1 LEITNSTD
9 FTGNFAYETLEFI
22 SPVFWLSNSPDLNP
36 YQQKIWNKS
45 SAVAEMGDRG
55 HNIHGPKRGGAAML
69 LSRELEPRLTQWA
82 LDRGL
87 LPDQVASSSIQP
99 FGHNRHRLKIGWGRC
114 AFFLGVA
121 GSPSNTKSPGPR
133 PTSTQSGILVDP
145 AVWPQR
151 TLDQNCEDVPLYGRG
166 AGSHRVSRGLPPYQV
181 AS

>member
-1 LEITNSTD
+1 
-9 FTGNFAYETLEFI
+9 
-22 SPVFWLSNSPDLNP
+22 
-36 YQQKIWNKS
+36 
-45 SAVAEMGDRG
+45 
-55 HNIHGPKRGGAAML
+55 ML

-151 TLDQNCEDVPLYGRG
+151 TLDQNWEDVPLYGRG
-166 AGSHRVSRGLPPYQV
+166 AGSHLTQYRVSRGLPPYQV